1 MNMDLD
7 TTPPGPSTSTT
18 PSNAV
23 GTNATTATSSSSSS
37 LSPTMAGAAAA
48 AGASQRYST
57 ADQAVLDYLKA
68 KGMGSAVLE
77 LQARLVREEK
87 QSNTSTTTTTVAP
100 HTAASLKEQLEADDD
115 LARNQR
121 LVLTKATGG
130 GFGYDLDAAVPIIQ
144 WGVPDNDAAGQHN
157 GSNNNNKTTGGS
169 ILGVQE
175 AKAYLDAFCSLQLWV
190 LSLPDDASL
199 GSSRNTMIQPSP
211 NMSALT
217 RAKQL
222 VAQGLE
228 DPTKKISL
236 ASVMLEMAQQQ
247 QQPSSRSEGEDIGA
261 GAGSGVTTNQGS
273 SLVGDSSFYYHSR
286 TLTLPP
292 SAKPELLAV
301 TFALLVHTYCELL
314 EVGMESTAHV
324 LRDAFAPIY
333 EPLYGEALK
342 DLYTCSTTEDFIKL
356 NTHNTQHMESLQ
368 QLKTILLQI
377 ASLELRRDEVSQ
389 AQVKPEQQ
397 QAQTAKIQ
405 EYTQTIGILQQKYAE
420 SSKKASQAFERMYD
434 VPFLRRARVVRWQLT
449 LSNGTYAL
457 LARFLTSSS
466 LQSSLLSMSTLL
478 QTKCELHVEKR
489 DPLPFT
495 PTIILDDNRDKR
507 HADLNETAL
516 VNWAAPIPLDESVGE
531 WRTRSTEGMDH
542 PERPFPPYHL
552 KEEYEDEHSAR
563 RDKRSVEFNRA
574 LLING
579 FRRLE
584 ALERKREFDTM
595 IKPTGSAT
603 NNNSTDEGKDLN
615 SADYGRMTDPL
626 APSILLSTLCA
637 NPHDTPKTKRRSNSI
652 ATAGAATGGIP
663 SSATTSSSAVMRKS
677 STMSSSLW
685 EEAGIGVTCAKL
697 SPPDGRRVAAG
708 CDDAAVR
715 VWDMTRNEDDGATRE
730 VCQVLLGHKNGF
742 PVFDLSWNRDGR
754 SLLSCGGDG
763 TVRLW
768 DTMAQ
773 GPFGE
778 VTKDV
783 SPPNTTTPKKTTILT
798 NATAKDA
805 LVRATLELEKAK
817 ESPDMSVPGFK
828 PESPKYQS
836 GAALAVY
843 RGHAPNTPV
852 WSVAFAPSGYYFASA
867 GGDATA
873 RLWVTDRPTPVRLFA
888 GHTSD
893 SVHCVTFHPNTNY
906 ILTGAEDKTVRLWDI
921 QTGRCVR
928 LLNGCSSGIH
938 KVRIDPSGQYAA
950 GADAAGT
957 VHLWD
962 LGTGKKVSEFR
973 AKSTGSEAA
982 SRKSTSWGMLHALAF
997 SACGRALATG
1007 GDDQCVRIWDIQSAV
1022 TSRNS
1027 VVVDVPRKTFQT
1039 RRTMLLDL
1047 EFTKRNLLLSVGK
1060 YISAVPIVNDISD

>member
-1 MNMDLD
+1 MGP
-7 TTPPGPSTSTT
+7 TTTG
-18 PSNAV
+18 A
-23 GTNATTATSSSSSS
+23 ATTSS
-37 LSPTMAGAAAA
+37 LSSSFSPSTAASAK
-48 AGASQRYST
+48 YSN
-57 ADQAVLDYLKA
+57 ADQAVLEYLKA

-77 LQARLVREEK
+77 LQARLLAEEEPS
-87 QSNTSTTTTTVAP
+87 QTSSTGTAAAAAASHTTVTP
-100 HTAASLKEQLEADDD
+100 HTATSLKEQLEADDD
-115 LARNQR
+115 LARTQR

-144 WGVPDNDAAGQHN
+144 WGVPDNDVSVVVAAAAAAQD
-157 GSNNNNKTTGGS
+157 KDKRGGGPV
-169 ILGVQE
+169 LGVQE

-190 LSLPDDASL
+190 LTLPDDSSF
-199 GSSRNTMIQPSP
+199 GSNRNTIQAAP
-211 NMSALT
+211 NMAAIT

-222 VAQGLE
+222 VTQGLE
-228 DPTKKISL
+228 DPTKQVSL
-236 ASVMLEMAQQQ
+236 ATVMLEMT
-247 QQPSSRSEGEDIGA
+247 QPSSGA
-261 GAGSGVTTNQGS
+261 GGGHDDEEAAGGGGTNHAS
-273 SLVGDSSFYYHSR
+273 NPDSSFYYYNSR
-286 TLTLPP
+286 ALTLPP

-314 EVGMESTAHV
+314 EVGMETTAHV

-342 DLYTCSTTEDFIKL
+342 DLYTCSTTEDFVKL

-368 QLKTILLQI
+368 QLKAIILQI

-397 QAQTAKIQ
+397 QAQSVKIQ
-405 EYTQTIGILQQKYAE
+405 EFTQTIGILQQKYAE
-420 SSKKASQAFERMYD
+420 SSKKASQAFERMHD
-434 VPFLRRARVVRWQLT
+434 VPFLRRARAVRWQLT

-457 LARFLTSSS
+457 LAKFLTSSS

-495 PTIILDDNRDKR
+495 PSIILDDNRDKR
-507 HADLNETAL
+507 HPDLNETAL
-516 VNWAAPIPLDESVGE
+516 VNWAAPIPD
-531 WRTRSTEGMDH
+531 RMDNT
-542 PERPFPPYHL
+542 ERPFPPYHL
-552 KEEYEDEHSAR
+552 KEEYEDERSAR
-563 RDKRSVEFNRA
+563 ADKRSVEFNRA

-595 IKPTGSAT
+595 IKPTGSTT
-603 NNNSTDEGKDLN
+603 NNDKDGEKDLN
-615 SADYGRMTDPL
+615 TTDYGRMADPL
-626 APSILLSTLCA
+626 EPSILLSTLCA
-637 NPHDTPKTKRRSNSI
+637 NAQGTPKSKRRSNSVVDRHA
-652 ATAGAATGGIP
+652 ATAGATGGIP
-663 SSATTSSSAVMRKS
+663 SSTTSSSSAPARKS
-677 STMSSSLW
+677 STMSASLW
-685 EEAGIGVTCAKL
+685 EEAGIGLTCAKL
-697 SPPDGRRVAAG
+697 SPPDGRRVAVG

-715 VWDMTRNEDDGATRE
+715 VWDMTRNDDGAARE

-778 VTKDV
+778 VTKDI

-817 ESPDMSVPGFK
+817 ESPDMSVPGLK

-867 GGDATA
+867 GGDSTA

-906 ILTGAEDKTVRLWDI
+906 ILTGAEDKTARLWDI

-950 GADAAGT
+950 GADTAGT

-973 AKSTGSEAA
+973 SKSTGSEAA
-982 SRKSTSWGMLHALAF
+982 SRKSTQPSSWGMLHALAF

-1007 GDDQCVRIWDIQSAV
+1007 GDDQCVRIWDIQGAL

-1027 VVVDVPRKTFQT
+1027 VVVDLPRKTFQT

-1060 YISAVPIVNDISD
+1060 YISAVPVVNDISD